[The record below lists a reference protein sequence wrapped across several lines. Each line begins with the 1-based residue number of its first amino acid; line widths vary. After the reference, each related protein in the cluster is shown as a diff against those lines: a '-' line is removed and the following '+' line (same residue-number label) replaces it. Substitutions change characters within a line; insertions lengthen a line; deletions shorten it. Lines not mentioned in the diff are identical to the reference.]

1 MNMAL
6 LDSINSPSDIKGLSE
21 KQLKELASEIRCF
34 LIEKV
39 SKTGGH
45 LASNLGVVELTLA
58 LHYVYDMPK
67 DKIIWDVG
75 HQTYVHKMLTGR
87 KDYFGSLRQ
96 FGGLSGFP
104 KPCESPYDL
113 FITGH
118 SSTSVSAALG
128 MAKARDLSGDK
139 YNVVAVIGDG
149 ALTGGMAFEA
159 LNHAGASNT
168 NITVVLNDNEMSI
181 GRNVGGVSKYL
192 NRIRTAPAYLHFKYD
207 IKNVLKKMPVIGNA
221 LFKAAERLKDR
232 FKYLLVQGML
242 FEDMGFTYL
251 GPVDGH
257 DVKKLMDIF
266 KRCKTISGP
275 VLVHVVTKKGK
286 GYSFAEEKPDMFHG
300 ISPFDVETGKLL
312 SKSGTTY
319 SKVLGSELTELAEDN
334 PKLVAI
340 TAAMASG
347 TGLSTFAKKYPKRF
361 VDVGI
366 AEQHAVTFAA
376 GLAASGYKPFFV
388 VYSTFLQRAYDQI
401 IHDICIQKLPVCL
414 CLDRAGIVGEDGET
428 HQGICD
434 LSYLRSMPNMT
445 IMSPKNLD
453 EFKNMIAW
461 CSKAT
466 YPTAVRYP
474 RGGDMDVDMGFS
486 NKAITLGS
494 WEELI
499 SGKDVAILAC
509 GRMVQFSYKA
519 CQMLNEKGIYPK
531 LVNCRFIKP
540 FDKEMLSN
548 IINEYKLIVTVEDN
562 FIAGG
567 FGSSILEHAAGGGY
581 GGRIINM
588 GYPDEFIPQGSPD
601 KLYREYGLDSEGICD
616 AVVKLLK

>member
-1 MNMAL
+1 MKMAL
-6 LDSINSPSDIKGLSE
+6 LDGINSPSDIKGLDK

-34 LIEKV
+34 LIDKV

-58 LHYVYDMPK
+58 LHYVYEMPQ

-75 HQTYVHKMLTGR
+75 HQTYVHKILTGR
-87 KDYFGSLRQ
+87 KDRFGSLRK
-96 FGGLSGFP
+96 FNGLSGFP

-113 FITGH
+113 FVTGH

-128 MAKARDLSGDK
+128 MAKARDLSEDK

-149 ALTGGMAFEA
+149 ALTGGMALEA

-181 GRNVGGVSKYL
+181 GRNVGGISKYL

-207 IKNVLKKMPVIGNA
+207 IKNVLKKMPVAGNT
-221 LFKAAERLKDR
+221 LFRIAERIKDS

-257 DVKKLMDIF
+257 DIGKLMDIF

-286 GYSFAEEKPDMFHG
+286 GYSYAEEKPDLFHG
-300 ISPFDVETGKLL
+300 IGPFDIETGKML
-312 SKSGTTY
+312 SQSGTTY
-319 SKVLGSELTELAEDN
+319 SKVLGSELTKLAEDN
-334 PKLVAI
+334 SRIVAI

-347 TGLSTFAKKYPKRF
+347 TGLSSFAKKYPKRF

-376 GLAASGYKPFFV
+376 GLAASGYKPFFT
-388 VYSTFLQRAYDQI
+388 VYSTFLQRAYDQV
-401 IHDICIQKLPVCL
+401 IHDICIQNLPVCL
-414 CLDRAGIVGEDGET
+414 CVDRAGIVGEDGET

-434 LSYLRSMPNMT
+434 LSYLRTMPNMT
-445 IMSPKNLD
+445 VMAPKNID
-453 EFKNMIAW
+453 EFKIMLDW
-461 CSKAT
+461 CSESDF
-466 YPTAVRYP
+466 PTAIRYP
-474 RGGDMDVDMGFS
+474 RGGDMDVNLGPA
-486 NKAITLGS
+486 KAITLGG
-494 WEELI
+494 WEQLI
-499 SGKDVAILAC
+499 EGKDVAILAC
-509 GRMVQFSYKA
+509 GRMVQFSYIA
-519 CQMLNEKGIYPK
+519 CQRLNEKGIYPK
-531 LVNCRFIKP
+531 LINCRFIKP
-540 FDKEMLSN
+540 YDRAMLSS
-548 IINEYKLIVTVEDN
+548 IINEYSLIITVEDN
-562 FIAGG
+562 FAAGG
-567 FGSSILEHAAGGGY
+567 FGSSILEHVAGSGY
-581 GGRIINM
+581 GGKIINL
-588 GYPDEFIPQGSPD
+588 GFPDEFIPQGSPD
-601 KLYREYGLDSEGICD
+601 QLYKEYGLDSEGICN
-616 AVVKLLK
+616 AVVKHLQ